1 VGQFAIARTGHLIQI
16 VINSGSAMC
25 SLMQSTLVVVL
36 TLRFLVVGDNFAQ
49 SPSLGKDI
57 VLEVIA
63 THTTLESEDKY
74 VYLRV
79 FFDGTAEWQSS
90 MLSNS
95 QKTKRLAVKK
105 TLTQDEFMRIKSAVT
120 EPKLA
125 AVGPRYETR
134 YAIVDSY
141 TEWMIKIQRP
151 GQPQIIQVLEFSPGL
166 ARTMKHPYPD
176 ALVKLGCNIKKLR
189 VDVSGESNKLLDSEC
204 KRALG
209 TAGQPKS

>member
-1 VGQFAIARTGHLIQI
+1 MSG
-16 VINSGSAMC
+16 NSPYRALDPNCDKFGLAMR
-25 SLMQSTLVVVL
+25 SLMQSTLVIVL
-36 TLRFLVVGDNFAQ
+36 ALGFLAAGDNFAQ

-63 THTTLESEDKY
+63 THTTLASEDKY

-79 FFDGTAEWQSS
+79 FSDGTAEWQSS

-95 QKTKRLAVKK
+95 QKTEHLAVKK
-105 TLTQDEFMRIKSAVT
+105 TLTQDEFIRIKSAVS

-134 YAIVDSY
+134 YAIVDTS
-141 TEWMIKIQRP
+141 TEWTIKIQRP

-189 VDVSGESNKLLDSEC
+189 VDVSGESNTLDSEC

-209 TAGQPKS
+209 TARQPKS